1 MLNVDDPDSHQG
13 YRTFPALEST
23 RTAIAGA
30 TPTVSIV
37 TPCYNESGNLPT
49 LKNRIAAAMSE
60 AGLSW
65 EWIAVD
71 DHSSDTTW
79 SVLESL
85 VAESDCVRAIRLSK
99 NHGSHMAIA
108 CGLDFVRGDCT
119 VIMASDLQDPPEAM
133 AALVRKWQEGSRI
146 VWAVSRKR
154 ERPSLTYRLLSK
166 LFYALI
172 SRLDAIRRFPPS
184 GADFVLIDRAVVRAL
199 CECSERNI
207 SLFPLIGWTGFEQD
221 QVEFEKEARGTGTSG
236 WTLVKRIN
244 IALDTL
250 FAFTHFPVR
259 AMSALGLGC
268 ATLGFLYAILIIFNA
283 FLGDPIIGWSSLIV
297 VVLMASGVIMMM
309 LGVLGEY
316 LWRALDESR
325 ARPRYIVE
333 RSAGPSAASIA
344 ETSTAQSATH
354 G

>member
-1 MLNVDDPDSHQG
+1 MLNVKNPENRQA
-13 YRTFPALEST
+13 YRTFPASDPGRSAMASE
-23 RTAIAGA
+23 A
-30 TPTVSIV
+30 PTVSLV
-37 TPCYNESGNLPT
+37 TPCYNESENLLT
-49 LKNRIAAAMSE
+49 LKRRIAAAMSE

-65 EWIAVD
+65 EWIAID
-71 DHSSDTTW
+71 DHSSDNTW
-79 SVLESL
+79 SVLEAL
-85 VAESDCVRAIRLSK
+85 AAESECIRAIRLSK

-108 CGLDFVRGDCT
+108 CGLDFARGDCT
-119 VIMASDLQDPPEAM
+119 VIMASDLQDPPEAI
-133 AALVRKWQEGSRI
+133 AELVRKWRGGSRI

-154 ERPSLTYRLLSK
+154 ERPSLAYRLLSTM
-166 LFYALI
+166 FYTLI
-172 SRLDAIRRFPPS
+172 SRLDAISRFPPS
-184 GADFVLIDRAVVRAL
+184 GADFVLIDRAVVRVL

-207 SLFPLIGWTGFEQD
+207 SLFPLIGWTGFEQA
-221 QVEFEKEARGTGTSG
+221 QVEFEKEARGAGTSG

-259 AMSALGLGC
+259 IMSALGLCC
-268 ATLGFLYAILIIFNA
+268 ATFGFLYAVFIVFNA

-333 RSAGPSAASIA
+333 RAAGPSATAIA
-344 ETSTAQSATH
+344 EASTAQNTTN